1 MANITFSKLN
11 LKKKEEIKTIK
22 FNEQEIEIKQYLPIQ
37 EKLNVIYN
45 AISKTEDENRFFNPV
60 KLECYCTLE
69 IIYAYTNIKFTDKQ
83 LEDEAKIFDLMEENG
98 LIDAIFSA
106 IPEEETN
113 FIMDSCV
120 ESAEAIYK
128 FSNSAFGLIEFLT
141 QQKDKFDFDINKSY
155 DETIKLI
162 EEKGIK
168 VQNYLNSKRLKIKLM
183 CSSLICSLNVN
194 LIFF

>member
-1 MANITFSKLN
+1 MANVTFSKLN
-11 LKKKEEIKTIK
+11 LKKKEEIKTVK
-22 FNEQEIEIKQYLPIQ
+22 FNEQQIEIKQYLLSQ
-37 EKLNVIYN
+37 DKLDVIYN

-98 LIDAIFSA
+98 LIDTIFSA

-128 FSNSAFGLIEFLT
+128 YSNSAYGILEAVKNDSDKLGIDIDQLRAEVSDPEIFGTMKKMRDYDLKT
-141 QQKDKFDFDINKSY
+141 FDI
-155 DETIKLI
+155 
-162 EEKGIK
+162 
-168 VQNYLNSKRLKIKLM
+168 
-183 CSSLICSLNVN
+183 
-194 LIFF
+194 

>member
-1 MANITFSKLN
+1 MANVAFSKLN
-11 LKKKEEIKTIK
+11 LKKKEEIKTIT
-22 FNEQEIEIKQYLPIQ
+22 FNEQVIEIKQYLPIQ
-37 EKLNVIYN
+37 DKLDVIFN

-83 LEDEAKIFDLMEENG
+83 LEDEAKLFDLMEENG

-128 FSNSAFGLIEFLT
+128 FSNSAYGLIDYIIKRRDALDLDLSSF
-141 QQKDKFDFDINKSY
+141 INTIQDPNVK
-155 DETIKLI
+155 ETIRNLVTKL
-162 EEKGIK
+162 
-168 VQNYLNSKRLKIKLM
+168 N
-183 CSSLICSLNVN
+183 
-194 LIFF
+194 

>member
-1 MANITFSKLN
+1 MANVTFSKLN
-11 LKKKEEIKTIK
+11 LKKKEEVKTIK

-37 EKLNVIYN
+37 EKLHVIYN
-45 AISKTEDENRFFNPV
+45 AISKTEDENRFFSPV
-60 KLECYCTLE
+60 KLECFCTLE

-98 LIDAIFSA
+98 LINEIFSA

-128 FSNSAFGLIEFLT
+128 YSNSAYGIIEAIQSDSAQLNADIAQINEGLR
-141 QQKDKFDFDINKSY
+141 DPH
-155 DETIKLI
+155 IK
-162 EEKGIK
+162 EA
-168 VQNYLNSKRLKIKLM
+168 M
-183 CSSLICSLNVN
+183 N
-194 LIFF
+194 LVFKAQV

>member
-22 FNEQEIEIKQYLPIQ
+22 FNEQEIEVKQYLPIQ
-37 EKLNVIYN
+37 DKLDVIYN

-83 LEDEAKIFDLMEENG
+83 LEDEAKLFDLMEENG
-98 LIDAIFSA
+98 LIDIIFSA

-128 FSNSAFGLIEFLT
+128 FSNSAHGLIDYIIKRRDALDLDLSSF
-141 QQKDKFDFDINKSY
+141 INTIQDPSVK
-155 DETIKLI
+155 ETIQNLVTKL
-162 EEKGIK
+162 
-168 VQNYLNSKRLKIKLM
+168 N
-183 CSSLICSLNVN
+183 
-194 LIFF
+194 

>member
-1 MANITFSKLN
+1 MANVTFSKLN
-11 LKKKEEIKTIK
+11 LKKKEEIKTIN

-37 EKLNVIYN
+37 DKLNVIYN

-83 LEDEAKIFDLMEENG
+83 LEDEAKLFDLMEENG

-120 ESAEAIYK
+120 EAAEAIYK
-128 FSNSAFGLIEFLT
+128 FSNSVMGL
-141 QQKDKFDFDINKSY
+141 
-155 DETIKLI
+155 
-162 EEKGIK
+162 
-168 VQNYLNSKRLKIKLM
+168 VQNIVAQRDALSLDLSNFVDTIQDPATKEIVKNLM
-183 CSSLICSLNVN
+183 TQIG
-194 LIFF
+194 

>member
-1 MANITFSKLN
+1 MANVTFSKLN

-60 KLECYCTLE
+60 KLECFCTLE

-98 LIDAIFSA
+98 LIDLIFSA

-128 FSNSAFGLIEFLT
+128 FSNSAYGLI
-141 QQKDKFDFDINKSY
+141 QYIIAQKEVLDLDLSNFMEQIQDPKFKEIM
-155 DETIKLI
+155 
-162 EEKGIK
+162 
-168 VQNYLNSKRLKIKLM
+168 QNTAN
-183 CSSLICSLNVN
+183 
-194 LIFF
+194 